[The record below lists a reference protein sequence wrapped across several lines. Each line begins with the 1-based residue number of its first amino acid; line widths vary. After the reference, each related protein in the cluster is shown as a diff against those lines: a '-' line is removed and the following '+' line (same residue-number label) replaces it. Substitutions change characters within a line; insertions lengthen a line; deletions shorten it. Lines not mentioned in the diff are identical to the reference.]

1 MPPAPYATERT
12 VGPWKTAVLT
22 PQVPRIIWQSLN
34 MTFFCYQKEYSFTKK
49 HPIIWHSVC
58 MTLLSIPKGVIIR
71 GACSSSLIYSIQ
83 LLRSKCCVTSATGR
97 ALEIQTSFKSNQG
110 KKTTSNTVQCVR
122 FCLFAPTAPSIF
134 FTEVA
139 DACAKGKKVSNPD
152 GRMGL
157 G

>member
-1 MPPAPYATERT
+1 
-12 VGPWKTAVLT
+12 
-22 PQVPRIIWQSLN
+22 
-34 MTFFCYQKEYSFTKK
+34 
-49 HPIIWHSVC
+49 

-71 GACSSSLIYSIQ
+71 GACSSSLMYSIQ